1 MSSPLAQAF
10 CLKNGRR
17 NFQINV
23 RSSPE
28 DRQIY
33 FGRGNL
39 NQELVANIRQRY
51 AMGVPPKKYLYGLYG
66 AGKTHTLFNLKYQ
79 LEESPQAAASPYK
92 VRCRIMD
99 CEFRRKTD
107 FSYVHGKVMEAISL
121 EEVRDIVRR
130 FLAANAMS
138 NVIELLREKFENS
151 NVAKAIHSL
160 ALGAS
165 DVTLWK
171 WLCAGK
177 LSATELTSLGLTKN
191 LDTVEEMVTTQVG
204 LGRLFQAE
212 SKHYLFLL
220 DEMEG
225 LRNLD
230 DADAQESFH
239 DGLRKLASE
248 ENDALGFM
256 VSIFAGAE
264 NQIPDF
270 VFRPDIISRINRSN
284 IHLLNYLQEPREVEQ
299 FLRDLFDLMVD
310 PAKKQAA
317 ETAGEIPAGLPWY
330 PLTDTA
336 KEQFVDTAVS
346 AVTASLP
353 RNLIKAVNECAV
365 EAVQRGQR
373 VIDVADLNPARQ
385 IFQEEVM

>member
-1 MSSPLAQAF
+1 
-10 CLKNGRR
+10 
-17 NFQINV
+17 
-23 RSSPE
+23 
-28 DRQIY
+28 
-33 FGRGNL
+33 
-39 NQELVANIRQRY
+39 
-51 AMGVPPKKYLYGLYG
+51 MGVPPKKYLYGLYG

-79 LEESPQAAASPYK
+79 LEESPQAATQPYK
-92 VRCRIMD
+92 VVCRIID

-107 FSYVHGKVMEAISL
+107 FSYVHGKIMEAIGL
-121 EEVRDIVRR
+121 EDVRDLIRK
-130 FLAANAMS
+130 FLAKNAML
-138 NVIELLREKFENS
+138 NVLELLREKFENT

-177 LSATELTSLGLTKN
+177 LSAAELTSLGLTKN
-191 LDTVEEMVTTQVG
+191 LDTVEEMVTIEVG
-204 LGRLFQAE
+204 LTRLFQAE
-212 SKHYLFLL
+212 TKNYLFLL

-225 LRNLD
+225 MRNVD
-230 DADAQESFH
+230 DSDAQESFH
-239 DGLRKLASE
+239 DAFRKLASD
-248 ENDALGFM
+248 ENDALGFV

-270 VFRPDIISRINRSN
+270 VFRPDIINRINRNN
-284 IHLLNYLQEPREVEQ
+284 IHLLNYLQEPNEVEQ

-317 ETAGEIPAGLPWY
+317 EASGEIPPGLQWY
-330 PLTDTA
+330 PFSDTA
-336 KEQFVDTAVS
+336 KEQFVDIAVS

-365 EAVQRGQR
+365 EAVQRGAR
-373 VIDVADLNPARQ
+373 VIDVDDLNPARQ
-385 IFQEEVM
+385 IFQEEM